1 MSRISGLFNATGK
14 VSKKSYPKEKSYRE
28 VTLPVQL
35 LIIQL
40 IMEKPGIRL
49 HEIQK
54 ELLDIL
60 LVDVAESTICRFL
73 HNNGFTHQR
82 LKIVATQRSF
92 LSRQLYVSDMSLYS
106 PEMLIFVDET
116 GADRRDTIRKHGYS
130 IRGKPL
136 VSHKLLIRGERVSAI
151 ACISLAGVLDV
162 MTVRGTTDGDDFY
175 TFVQYHLIPHL
186 MPFNG
191 RNPHS
196 VVVMDN
202 CAIHH
207 VSDIVS
213 SIQDTGALVHFLPP
227 YSPDF
232 QPIEE
237 TFSKVKAN
245 LKLIEEDMGT
255 IDIEVLLLT
264 SFLSITPQDCHGWIH
279 HSGIY

>member
-1 MSRISGLFNATGK
+1 M
-14 VSKKSYPKEKSYRE
+14 
-28 VTLPVQL
+28 PVEL

-40 IMEKPGIRL
+40 IIERPGIRL
-49 HEIQK
+49 NEIQK
-54 ELLDIL
+54 ELLDVL

-73 HNNGFTHQR
+73 HKSGFTCQR
-82 LKIVATQRSF
+82 LKIVAAQRSLF
-92 LSRQLYVSDMSLYS
+92 SRQLYISDMSLYS

-130 IRGKPL
+130 MRGKPL
-136 VSHKLLIRGERVSAI
+136 VSHKLLIRGEHVSAI

-162 MTVRGTTDGDDFY
+162 MTVRETTDGDDFY
-175 TFVQYHLIPHL
+175 TFIQYHLIPHL

-191 RNPHS
+191 TNPHS
-196 VVVMDN
+196 IVVMDN

-207 VSDIVS
+207 VSDVVS

-237 TFSKVKAN
+237 TFSKVKSE
-245 LKLIEEDMGT
+245 LKLIEEDM
-255 IDIEVLLLT
+255 DIEVLLLA
-264 SFLSITPQDCHGWIH
+264 SFTSITPQDCQGWIH